1 MRTTRRLSL
10 ALVFLVIAG
19 LLAADAAATYPLS
32 GYEHTGIR
40 RLWAYDAIERDELAG
55 RKLPAGALMPL
66 ESVRLRLLADPE
78 FDIDD
83 DTPRD
88 AELQAGVERL
98 LAGREG
104 DTSIALLDMTDPQ
117 NLRYAALDET
127 ATYLPGSVGKL
138 LVAVGFMD
146 ALARAYPHPDRRL
159 EVLRETWITADGF
172 AEPDSHTVPVVD
184 IAEGALTNRAIRPGD
199 RFTLFEWLDH
209 MLSPSSNAAGATVWK
224 QAMLLRRFGSSFPPT
239 AEQERAYLH
248 ETEKS
253 RLTDDSL
260 AVIEDQLA
268 SLGLRSDQLRQGTL
282 YTRGATAV
290 VPGVS
295 SHASPRELLRL
306 MVRLEQGRAVDEFSS
321 LELKR
326 LLYYTKNRYRY
337 AVSGALNDAAVYFK
351 SGSYYRCRDEEGFQ
365 CRQYAGN
372 VQNFMNSVTVVE
384 NPAMPEPGQTQRV
397 YISVLMS
404 NVLRKNS
411 AEDHRDLATDIDRL
425 IAEINGQ

>member
-1 MRTTRRLSL
+1 MSATGRLIL
-10 ALVFLVIAG
+10 ALGYLAG
-19 LLAADAAATYPLS
+19 AGALAVDAAATYPLS

-40 RLWAYDAIERDELAG
+40 RLWAYDAIEREELPG
-55 RKLPAGALMPL
+55 RKLPAGAMMPL
-66 ESVRLRLLADPE
+66 DAVRLRLLEHTD

-83 DTPRD
+83 ATPRD
-88 AELQAGVERL
+88 AELQEGVERL

-104 DTSIALLDMTDPQ
+104 DTSIALLDLTDPD
-117 NLRYAALDET
+117 NLRYAAVAET
-127 ATYLPGSVGKL
+127 DTYLPGSVGKL
-138 LVAVGFMD
+138 LVALGFMD
-146 ALARAYPHPDRRL
+146 ALARAYPDADRRL
-159 EVLRETWITADGF
+159 QLLRNTWIVADGF
-172 AEPDSHTVPVVD
+172 VETDSHTVPVVD
-184 IAEGALTNRAIRPGD
+184 IDEGTLTNRPIRQGD

-224 QAMLLRRFGSSFPPT
+224 EAMLLRHFGNSFPPT

-253 RLTDDSL
+253 QLTADSL
-260 AVIEDQLA
+260 AVIEDQLTA
-268 SLGLRSDQLRQGTL
+268 LDLSTDQLRQGTL

-306 MVRLEQGRAVDEFSS
+306 MIRLEQGRVVDEFSS

-337 AVSGALNDAAVYFK
+337 AVSRALNDAAVYFK
-351 SGSYYRCRDEEGFQ
+351 SGSYYRCREEPGFQ
-365 CRQYAGN
+365 CSQYAGN
-372 VQNFMNSVTVVE
+372 VDNYMNSVTVVE
-384 NPAMPEPGQTQRV
+384 KPAMPEPGQAQRV

-411 AEDHRDLATDIDRL
+411 AEDHRDLATDIDAL